1 MDHISTNKEQSRRL
15 LACGVLKETADMYF
29 GKAHVP
35 PAEYYQYVVTEG
47 IEPESWFSYRGNRDV
62 IPAWSLTA
70 LIKLIPIDTY
80 TVLKM
85 IKNNVEWTVVY
96 EQNLNVLFHHHNESI
111 IEAVV
116 RTVED
121 LKKMEKE
128 KEKEKERF
136 NERCDAYRRMYHGAK
151 DENDLKN
158 RINAFRSGKID
169 W

>member
-1 MDHISTNKEQSRRL
+1 MEMDHISTNKEQSRRL
-15 LACGVLKETADMYF
+15 LACGVLKETADMYLET
-29 GKAHVP
+29 ANIP
-35 PAEYYQYVVTEG
+35 PVEYHHIAWKIGQK
-47 IEPESWFSYRGNRDV
+47 SWFSHEENRDI

-70 LIKLIPIDTY
+70 LIKLIPIGTY

-85 IKNNVEWTVVY
+85 TKNDVEWTVVY
-96 EQNLNVLFHHHNESI
+96 EQNLNVLFSHCNESI
-111 IEAVV
+111 MEAVV

-128 KEKEKERF
+128 KEEKEREF
-136 NERCDAYRRMYHGAK
+136 NERCDAYRRMYRGAK

>member
-15 LACGVLKETADMYF
+15 LACGVLKETADMYL

-47 IEPESWFSYRGNRDV
+47 INPENWFSYRGNRDI
-62 IPAWSLTA
+62 IPVWSLTA
-70 LIKLIPIDTY
+70 LIKLIPIGTY

-85 IKNNVEWTVVY
+85 TKNDVEWTVVY
-96 EQNLNVLFHHHNESI
+96 EQNLNVLFRHHNESI

-116 RTVED
+116 RTIED

-128 KEKEKERF
+128 KEEKEREF
-136 NERCDAYRRMYHGAK
+136 NERCDAYRRMYRGAK

-158 RINAFRSGKID
+158 RINAFRSGKTD